1 MQRRWQTYSVHKF
14 KVSVRGRNDIHFG
27 PFGERLPFLY
37 LWRSSGTTEWAFS
50 SEEPERNQHKVTSLH
65 FGEHP
70 VLGFY
75 SVRSFSDSLLGT
87 VHLCKVFIVII
98 PLANAQQHL
107 PFSHFWVDAFTQDSS
122 KENKDCIK
130 PLDIS
135 TSLPKAKERCRK
147 IELFDY
153 LSKLCFFH
161 FYPQQP

>member
-1 MQRRWQTYSVHKF
+1 M
-14 KVSVRGRNDIHFG
+14 
-27 PFGERLPFLY
+27 
-37 LWRSSGTTEWAFS
+37 
-50 SEEPERNQHKVTSLH
+50 TSLH

-161 FYPQQP
+161 FYPQQPWNALTLPSVFFLIGLFHPLFVVCVWRIIFQTPRVLLN